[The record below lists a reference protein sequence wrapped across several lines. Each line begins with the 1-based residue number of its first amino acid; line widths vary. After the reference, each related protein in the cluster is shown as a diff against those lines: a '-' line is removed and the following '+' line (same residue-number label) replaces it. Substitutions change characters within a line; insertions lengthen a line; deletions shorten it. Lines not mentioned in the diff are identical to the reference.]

1 LIFKSAFDNVVREIA
16 VMKKLN
22 HQNICRI
29 YEIINDPKDANIYLS
44 KNIIFFKIIWNIL
57 IFLIVLEYLSRGQLV
72 EWDEDLSKFYRLP
85 DTNDISQNNNN
96 LDQKDFTLYDDDKIR
111 FIFRS
116 LVIGLNYRNI
126 K

>member
-1 LIFKSAFDNVVREIA
+1 
-16 VMKKLN
+16 
-22 HQNICRI
+22 
-29 YEIINDPKDANIYLS
+29 
-44 KNIIFFKIIWNIL
+44 
-57 IFLIVLEYLSRGQLV
+57 LEYLSRGQLV

-126 K
+126 T